1 MNTPRQLA
9 VFCRYEEKGASS
21 RVRFFRYKPFFEK
34 AEIEAHFH
42 SFFDDA
48 YLERLYAG
56 KGRSVAALFTG
67 FKRRWQALQKIP
79 AGVPFLIEYEL
90 FPMLWA
96 WFDLSFLKNRPFFLN
111 FDDPVWEKY
120 AKIPTLRNKYDI
132 LVRHASGVIVAND
145 LLAERFGKLNA
156 NILKIPTA
164 IDLEHYTKVS
174 GSVEKF
180 PRFTLVWIGSP
191 ATFPY
196 LTAFQSILKKM
207 AEQCDFQLLIIG
219 KKEWGALPGVPGYSV
234 DWSEEKEA
242 ELLSRSHAGIMP
254 LPDDAFAKG
263 KSAYKLIQY
272 AGAGLPSLGAAV
284 GENCQVIKQG
294 KTGFLCR
301 TPEEWC
307 HSLSLLFHDPGL
319 RKEMGENARQ
329 EAVHWS
335 LETNARKLIR
345 FIFPDVKGENL

>member
-1 MNTPRQLA
+1 MTDTKKLA

-21 RVRFFRYKPFFEK
+21 RVRFFRYAPFFEK
-34 AEIEAHFH
+34 ANIKAKFH

-48 YLERLYAG
+48 YLEQLYAG
-56 KGRSVAALFTG
+56 KGRSVTALFKG
-67 FKRRWQALQKIP
+67 FGRRFQALRQIP
-79 AGVPFLIEYEL
+79 ADVPFLIEYEL

-96 WFDLSFLKNRPFFLN
+96 WCDLAFLKNRPYFLN

-120 AKIPTLRNKYDI
+120 ARIPTLKDKYDT

-156 NILKIPTA
+156 NILKVPTA
-164 IDLEHYTKVS
+164 IDLEHYIKVS
-174 GSVEKF
+174 EKVEKF

-196 LTAFQSILKKM
+196 LTAFQPTLKKM
-207 AEQCDFQLLIIG
+207 AEQCDFELLIIG
-219 KKEWGALPGVPGYSV
+219 KKEWGALPGVPSYSV

-242 ELLSRSHAGIMP
+242 ELLSRSHVGIMP

-272 AGAGLPSLGAAV
+272 AGAKLPSLGAAV
-284 GENCQVIKQG
+284 GENCQVIQQG

-301 TPEEWC
+301 TEDEWC
-307 HSLSLLFHDPGL
+307 QKLSKLFHDAPL
-319 RKEMGENARQ
+319 REQMGKSARQ
-329 EAVHWS
+329 EAVKWS
-335 LETNARKLIR
+335 LETNARNMIQFL
-345 FIFPDVKGENL
+345 FPDLKGADL